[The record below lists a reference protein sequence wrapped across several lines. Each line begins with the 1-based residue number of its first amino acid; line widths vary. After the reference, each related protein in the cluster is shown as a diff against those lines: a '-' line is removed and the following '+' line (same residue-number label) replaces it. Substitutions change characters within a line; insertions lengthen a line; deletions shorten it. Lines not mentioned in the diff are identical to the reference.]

1 MDKNTSNA
9 GAPVNSQAV
18 DTQPANTAADYNQQ
32 TTQQGPNL
40 GAIRKSGQQEV
51 LQALSKVA
59 GVDFSKTKDAIK
71 FVESLK
77 NTGGN
82 DKANKSSKSGGTGEI
97 AELRNMIQGLQSQL
111 QQKDQAVR
119 KTTLQSQIKETAVK
133 IGFDPNMLDIATPL
147 FESQI
152 DYTEDG
158 NFYIK
163 GPNGGPRLDSNGN
176 PVGLDFLAQ
185 DILRQRPKLAADD
198 GRSGTGSKFGMGIQ
212 GDSNEIPDAG
222 QDLEGWK
229 KWKERQGIGGR
240 SLKGMNVSF
249 NKPIV

>member
-1 MDKNTSNA
+1 MDVKANGGSVNQQA
-9 GAPVNSQAV
+9 AQGAPAMENQVSQSV
-18 DTQPANTAADYNQQ
+18 PQQDT
-32 TTQQGPNL
+32 PNL

-77 NTGGN
+77 NTGGSE
-82 DKANKSSKSGGTGEI
+82 KANKGSSNGEI

-111 QQKDQAVR
+111 QQKDQTVR

-133 IGFDPNMLDIATPL
+133 VGFDPNMLDIATPL

-152 DYTEDG
+152 EYDDNG
-158 NFYIK
+158 NFYVK
-163 GPNGGPRLDSNGN
+163 GANGGPRLDKNGD

-185 DILRQRPKLAADD
+185 DILRQRPKLSADD
-198 GRSGTGSKFGMGIQ
+198 GRSGTGSKFGMGLQ
-212 GDSNEIPDAG
+212 GNQGEIPDAS

-229 KWKERQGIGGR
+229 KWKENQGIGGR
-240 SLKGMNVSF
+240 SLKGMNVTF

>member
-1 MDKNTSNA
+1 MDVKNNTVATNSQA
-9 GAPVNSQAV
+9 SAPVNNNVDQAQASV
-18 DTQPANTAADYNQQ
+18 PQNDT
-32 TTQQGPNL
+32 PNL

-77 NTGGN
+77 SNGGN
-82 DKANKSSKSGGTGEI
+82 GKPDKSSSNGEI

-133 IGFDPNMLDIATPL
+133 VGFDPNMLDIATPL

-152 DYTEDG
+152 DYDDNG
-158 NFYIK
+158 NFYVK
-163 GPNGGPRLDSNGN
+163 GANGGPRLDKNGD

-185 DILRQRPKLAADD
+185 DILRQRPKLSADD
-198 GRSGTGSKFGMGIQ
+198 GRSGTGSKFGMGLQ
-212 GDSNEIPDAG
+212 GNQDEIPDASS
-222 QDLEGWK
+222 DLEGWK
-229 KWKERQGIGGR
+229 KWKESQGIGGR
-240 SLKGMNVSF
+240 SLKGMNVTF